1 MAEITSSLKRID
13 SNKTASADSDA
24 SDSSSSGSGS
34 PRSLSPITGWT
45 IKYKTIPKKVESKG
59 IWDGYQ
65 TKEEFMM
72 MHLR

>member
-1 MAEITSSLKRID
+1 MSLFRQIN
-13 SNKTASADSDA
+13 SNNTLSGD
-24 SDSSSSGSGS
+24 SDSSASSSLASGS

-45 IKYKTIPKKVESKG
+45 IKYKTIPKKIESKG

>member
-1 MAEITSSLKRID
+1 MPLSRQTD
-13 SNKTASADSDA
+13 SNNTSSADSGSSA
-24 SDSSSSGSGS
+24 SSSLASGS
-34 PRSLSPITGWT
+34 PRSLSPATGWT
-45 IKYKTIPKKVESKG
+45 IKYKIIPKKIELKG

>member
-1 MAEITSSLKRID
+1 MAEITSSLKHIN
-13 SNKTASADSDA
+13 SNNT
-24 SDSSSSGSGS
+24 SSSGCDSSASSSLVSGS